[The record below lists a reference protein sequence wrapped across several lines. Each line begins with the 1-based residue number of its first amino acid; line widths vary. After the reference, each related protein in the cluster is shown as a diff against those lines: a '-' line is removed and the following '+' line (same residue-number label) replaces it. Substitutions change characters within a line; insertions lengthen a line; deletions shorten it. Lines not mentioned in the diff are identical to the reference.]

1 MGDPISCSQFRG
13 RALVRVGLVVA
24 AMLGAAV
31 DAPAAPDGR
40 VALGATG
47 VAVVPPPGFREH
59 DLLAGFQHD
68 VTAADLFAV
77 RFPLPVE
84 TVLEAVGDDGLE
96 LDGFSLPMR
105 VERSRS
111 VHFGGRAGG
120 RAGELFVGVD
130 ESGDLPL
137 RIWLGVVGG
146 SARTAVIVA
155 RCPVIFVD
163 VQGEALESAVL
174 GAHWDTDEAEDRA
187 AEKALDAGLDPAEAR
202 AMDKPRG
209 RYGIRESSDLR
220 VGFERGTMILLSDPQ
235 WKRRGYEPQAR
246 LFVQLLK
253 GPAGLGD
260 LERFA
265 LDRARHTNP
274 VSELRDIESRSL
286 EVGGQ
291 PAFEI
296 TARARYGDTR
306 RPIVFY
312 QMVVSS
318 GRRCYV
324 ASGTVHVDGAERYLP
339 QFEEVARTLA
349 FEP

>member
-1 MGDPISCSQFRG
+1 MSDPIRRRKAF
-13 RALVRVGLVVA
+13 VRVGLVIA
-24 AMLGAAV
+24 ATLAASI
-31 DAPAAPDGR
+31 DASASPGGR

-47 VAVVPPPGFREH
+47 VSVVPPPEFREH

-77 RFPLPVE
+77 RFPLPME
-84 TVLEAVGDDGLE
+84 TVLDAVGDEGLE
-96 LDGFSLPMR
+96 LDGFTVPMR

-111 VHFGGRAGG
+111 VRFGSGTGDRP
-120 RAGELFVGVD
+120 GELFVGVD

-155 RCPVIFVD
+155 RCPVIFVE

-202 AMDKPRG
+202 AEEKPRG

-220 VGFERGTMILLSDPQ
+220 VAYERGTMILLSDPQ
-235 WKRRGYEPQAR
+235 WKRRGYKPEAN

-253 GPAGLGD
+253 SPAGLAD
-260 LERFA
+260 LEGFA

-274 VSELRDIESRSL
+274 VTELRDIESRHL

-296 TARARYGDTR
+296 EARARYGDTK

-312 QMVVSS
+312 QMVIAS
-318 GRRCYV
+318 GRRCYL

-339 QFEEVARTLA
+339 QFEEVARTLE